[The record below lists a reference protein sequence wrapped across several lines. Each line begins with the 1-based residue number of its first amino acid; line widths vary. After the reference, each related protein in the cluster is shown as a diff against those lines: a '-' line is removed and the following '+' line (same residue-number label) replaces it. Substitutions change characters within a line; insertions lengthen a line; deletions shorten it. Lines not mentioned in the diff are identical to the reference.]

1 MEDVVTRFEDV
12 HEKENAYVT
21 RHAIQDN
28 SVEITTKRCIVF
40 IMNVMIMFLFQ

>member
-28 SVEITTKRCIVF
+28 HHQEMYCFHHECRG
-40 IMNVMIMFLFQ
+40 